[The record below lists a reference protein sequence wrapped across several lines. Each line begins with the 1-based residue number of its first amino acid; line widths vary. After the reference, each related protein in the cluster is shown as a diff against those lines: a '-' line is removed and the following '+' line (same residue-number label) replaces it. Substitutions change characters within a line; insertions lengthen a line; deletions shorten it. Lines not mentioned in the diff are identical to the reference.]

1 MGIWSGIIMC
11 VIVWG
16 LLVYNLIT
24 VAIGEKNGK
33 KAPKYSERVLKE
45 MEALGIEPWAD
56 EE

>member
-1 MGIWSGIIMC
+1 MGIWFGIILC
-11 VIVWG
+11 FLVWG
-16 LLVYNLIT
+16 GLVYNLIT
-24 VAIGEKNGK
+24 IAIKEKNGK

>member
-11 VIVWG
+11 IIVWG